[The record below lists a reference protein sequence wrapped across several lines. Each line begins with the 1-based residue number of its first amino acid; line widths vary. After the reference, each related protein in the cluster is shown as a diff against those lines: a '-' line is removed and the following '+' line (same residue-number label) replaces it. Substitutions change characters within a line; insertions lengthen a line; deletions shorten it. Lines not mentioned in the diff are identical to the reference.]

1 MFITIGFI
9 VGVVVG
15 WYVNEKCEDI
25 VALINKIT
33 EGFKKKK

>member
-25 VALINKIT
+25 VEILINKI
-33 EGFKKKK
+33 

>member
-15 WYVNEKCEDI
+15 WYVNEKIEDI
-25 VALINKIT
+25 VTLINKIP
-33 EGFKKKK
+33 GFKKKK